1 MLTSVSRI
9 VWLLKS
15 QLTVGCVVTVT
26 PPPPGA
32 PSRDQVGCSA
42 AAGGT
47 LYVWSLAAN
56 TSETAL
62 ASQSH
67 PTPGQT
73 SFQAGTHLL
82 TDPMAA

>member
-15 QLTVGCVVTVT
+15 QLTGGCVVTVT
-26 PPPPGA
+26 SPPLGA
-32 PSRDQVGCSA
+32 PSRDQMGCS